1 MCLFEGFLVK
11 ELVQL
16 LGDLFTNIGVQKT
29 VLETLEAHKVPVFFY
44 SFDYFNPKS
53 WGPLGFRMPF
63 KAATHCTEL
72 AYIFGRGIIWNF
84 SFNEDDKKMLEITT
98 RMWTNFAK
106 YGDPN
111 GLTTADS
118 LSHLLKMPMEWE
130 PATIENPQKHFSISL
145 KPQMREKY
153 KNSRPLFI
161 IEMQRAQRRD
171 VHF

>member
-1 MCLFEGFLVK
+1 MCFSARNWWI
-11 ELVQL
+11 QL

-29 VLETLEAHKVPVFFY
+29 VLETLEAHEVPVFFY

-72 AYIFGRGIIWNF
+72 AYIFWP
-84 SFNEDDKKMLEITT
+84 S
-98 RMWTNFAK
+98 
-106 YGDPN
+106 DPN

-130 PATIENPQKHFSISL
+130 PATTENPQKHFSISL